1 MKNKKAAM
9 EMSVG
14 TIVTIVL
21 LMSVLVLGLVLV
33 RSVFRSSS
41 NAIDQ
46 IDNAVQNEITKLF
59 AEEDKELIVYP
70 TSRTFTLKKGDDPA
84 GFAFSVENKYTET
97 KQYSYT
103 VTAQD
108 VSNCGSG
115 FSKAEAESYL
125 LGGAGSFSLE
135 RGTAL
140 SQARLVRFAIP
151 ETAPP
156 CTIVY
161 YLEVE
166 GVQGG
171 GADIF
176 VTIE

>member
-41 NAIDQ
+41 NAVDQ

-70 TSRTFTLKKGDDPA
+70 TSRTITLRKGDDPA
-84 GFAFSVENKYTET
+84 GFAFSVENKGTS

-103 VTAQD
+103 VYASD

-115 FSKAEAESYL
+115 FSKTEADSYL
-125 LGGAGSFSLE
+125 LGKTGQFTLE
-135 RGTAL
+135 RGASL
-140 SQARLVRFAIP
+140 SQARLVRFAVP

-161 YLEVE
+161 DLKVE
-166 GVQGG
+166 GVSGSG
-171 GADIF
+171 VNIF
-176 VTIE
+176 VTIK